1 MSINYIF
8 YEEIDS
14 TNNEIKRKM
23 AEEKLPEF
31 TVISAGRQTGGR
43 GRSGHNWES
52 PKGVSIA
59 TSMALYPREVSTEAI
74 PRLTLI
80 AAVAVAEALEKLYGL
95 TCKIKW
101 PNDILVSDRKICG
114 ILTELSA
121 KDNHVENVVVG
132 IGVNVHNRDFPE
144 EIKHMAISVDQ
155 AMEAAK
161 KDVSKVHCKELTE
174 KIWDCFLIHYREFLK
189 SEDLTEILKYY
200 NEHLINKDRMVQVL
214 DPLGAYEAVAKEMT
228 STGELL
234 VEKDGQLIKVDSGEV
249 SVRGIYGY
257 V

>member
-1 MSINYIF
+1 MSIQYIF

-14 TNNEIKRKM
+14 TNNEIKRRM
-23 AEEKLPEF
+23 ADGDVPEF

-43 GRSGHNWES
+43 GRSGHDWDS

-80 AAVAVAEALEKLYGL
+80 AAVAVSEALEALYDL
-95 TCKIKW
+95 EPKIKW
-101 PNDILVSDRKICG
+101 PNDILISDKKICG

-121 KDNHVENVVVG
+121 KDNAVENVVVG
-132 IGVNVHNRDFPE
+132 IGVNVHNTSFAPE
-144 EIKHMAISVDQ
+144 IEDKAISVDQ
-155 AMEAAK
+155 ALKQLGKETE
-161 KDVSKVHCKELTE
+161 VVHCKELTE
-174 KIWDCFLIHYREFLK
+174 KIWECFLPHYEAFLK
-189 SEDLTEILKYY
+189 CQDLSEILTYY
-200 NEHLINKDRMVQVL
+200 NERLINREKRVKVL

-228 STGELL
+228 KTGELI
-234 VEKDGQLIKVDSGEV
+234 VEADGQIKRVDSGEV

>member
-14 TNNEIKRKM
+14 TNNEIKRRL
-23 AEEKLPEF
+23 AEDNLPEF

-59 TSMALYPREVSTEAI
+59 TSMALYPTTVSTEAI

-121 KDNHVENVVVG
+121 KNNHVENVVVG

-144 EIKHMAISVDQ
+144 EISHMAISVDQ
-155 AMEAAK
+155 AMEAMG
-161 KDVSKVHCKELTE
+161 KDVSNVHCKELTE
-174 KIWDCFLIHYREFLK
+174 KIWECFLTHYREFLK
-189 SEDLTEILKYY
+189 SEDLSEILNYY
-200 NEHLINKDRMVQVL
+200 NEHLINKGRVVQVL

-228 STGELL
+228 NTGELL
-234 VEKDGQLIKVDSGEV
+234 VEKDGKEIAIDSGEV